1 MWNNT
6 WKIHLPQ
13 STALCRQLL
22 SEKKHTLAQ
31 NSQANWRRDVIA
43 AVVFV
48 CRPTFC
54 RKESKKHTIIP
65 TTKNWP
71 SAVGHAN
78 RKVGHSSD
86 TRHDSKQIRIDVTWR
101 DAFLSSAKTPQK
113 IQRRYRHNKTS
124 WNPPP
129 YTNHISALCL
139 SRSHSIN
146 RKKSKQSKSNTQ
158 HIYENTN

>member
-22 SEKKHTLAQ
+22 SEKTHTHTL

-54 RKESKKHTIIP
+54 RKESKKHKIIP

-113 IQRRYRHNKTS
+113 SNDDTGTIKRVEIRRHT
-124 WNPPP
+124 P
-129 YTNHISALCL
+129 TISQL
-139 SRSHSIN
+139 SASLSLSLDQS
-146 RKKSKQSKSNTQ
+146 KKNKQSKSNTQ

>member
-1 MWNNT
+1 MKNPPPP
-6 WKIHLPQ
+6 KHRPL
-13 STALCRQLL
+13 STIIIR
-22 SEKKHTLAQ
+22 KKHTHTQ
-31 NSQANWRRDVIA
+31 NIQANWRRDVIA

-113 IQRRYRHNKTS
+113 SNDDTDTIKRVEIRRHT
-124 WNPPP
+124 P
-129 YTNHISALCL
+129 TISQL
-139 SRSHSIN
+139 SASLSIN
-146 RKKSKQSKSNTQ
+146 REKKSRVHQTPNTFMR
-158 HIYENTN
+158 ILIKREREKE

>member
-1 MWNNT
+1 MKNPPPPKHRPLSSIIIRKNT
-6 WKIHLPQ
+6 
-13 STALCRQLL
+13 
-22 SEKKHTLAQ
+22 HTLTQ

-48 CRPTFC
+48 SRPTFC

-129 YTNHISALCL
+129 YTNHIWALCL
-139 SRSHSIN
+139 SRSLSRSIE
-146 RKKSKQSKSNTQ
+146 KKQA
-158 HIYENTN
+158 E